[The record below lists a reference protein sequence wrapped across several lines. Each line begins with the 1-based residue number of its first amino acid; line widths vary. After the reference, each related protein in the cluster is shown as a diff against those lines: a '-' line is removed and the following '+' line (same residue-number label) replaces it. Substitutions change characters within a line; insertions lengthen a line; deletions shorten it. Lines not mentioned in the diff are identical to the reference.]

1 MLSIHWTVIARKL
14 QPAQGGMKTFCFIPA
29 LMMFCAC
36 HTARNDVAQQ
46 TRPPDDIAEA
56 RRDVVNSL
64 TAVQSTLEVL
74 DDLSKVG
81 GPWPPDLVNQFT
93 ISLARLEADSFK
105 LRGHARAMQTRG
117 DAYFDEWQMHL
128 SQSHEPEVRK
138 QAGEHHEALR
148 ENFGV
153 IQQASQRA
161 SVAFEPFLSD
171 LHAVRR
177 ALESESTSHASDST
191 KELIR
196 KARSEGQQVRLELET
211 IRRGLDTA
219 GSNLARANN
228 D

>member
-1 MLSIHWTVIARKL
+1 MMSIHWNVIARNF
-14 QPAQGGMKTFCFIPA
+14 QPAHGSLKTFCFIAA
-29 LMMFCAC
+29 LMTLCAC
-36 HTARNDVAQQ
+36 RTGRNDVAQP

-56 RRDVVNSL
+56 RRNVADSL
-64 TAVQSTLEVL
+64 TAVQSTLDVL

-81 GPWPPDLVNQFT
+81 GPWPPHLVNQFT
-93 ISLARLEADSFK
+93 ISLARLEVDSFK
-105 LRGHARAMQTRG
+105 LRVHARAMQSRG
-117 DAYFDEWQMHL
+117 DAYFDEWQSHL
-128 SQSHEPEVRK
+128 AQSREPAVRK
-138 QAGEHHEALR
+138 QAGERHDALR

-161 SVAFEPFLSD
+161 SVAFKPFLSD

-177 ALESESTSHASDST
+177 ALESEATSNASNAT
-191 KELIR
+191 EELIR
-196 KARSEGQQVRLELET
+196 KAGNEGHKVRLELET